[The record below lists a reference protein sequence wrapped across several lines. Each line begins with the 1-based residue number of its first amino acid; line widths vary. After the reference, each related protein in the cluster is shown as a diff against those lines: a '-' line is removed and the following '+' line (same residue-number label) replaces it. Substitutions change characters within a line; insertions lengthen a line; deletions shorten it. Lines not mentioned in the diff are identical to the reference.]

1 MMPEIFRYY
10 QWRTMLRVWDKN
22 YDPNFEN
29 LKEEL
34 FFYYLKN
41 GWKIRGQNT
50 LLKLLLR
57 VLKGGEKEMIWAH
70 AHNLDRLG
78 YLKAKWSY
86 EEGLVYS
93 IQPKLVEEVA
103 LKLNYSPE
111 EVLAKH
117 PRSDE
122 KPKTRL

>member
-50 LLKLLLR
+50 LIKLLLR

-70 AHNLDRLG
+70 AYNLDKLG
-78 YLKAKWSY
+78 YLKAKWSF